1 MTLVFKTGE
10 RMELDLDDSDPMAI
24 MNATG
29 VVKVD
34 TKDGQTVYV
43 KAEDVLYIHDGRK
56 E

>member
-10 RMELDLDDSDPMAI
+10 RIELDLDESDPIAI
-24 MNATG
+24 MNTTG
-29 VVKVD
+29 VVRVD

-43 KAEDVLYIHDGRK
+43 KAEDVLYIHDGSK

>member
-10 RMELDLDDSDPMAI
+10 RIELDFDESDPIAI

-29 VVKVD
+29 VVRVD

-43 KAEDVLYIHDGRK
+43 KAEDVLYIHDGR